1 MLARLSFGAVPRKA
15 HTALRGPNRALRYE
29 ECITRAGFD
38 GPYTIM
44 YHEQRPHEA
53 EPISVAHGWE
63 IADDAARGRAARSL
77 TRHHLRTFEQ
87 HKRGGAPLDARVPL
101 LENDDLVLSVLA
113 PDEEDPAYF
122 VNADGDEL
130 LFIREGGGVLK
141 TQLGELRFQA
151 NDYLCLPRGLLHRIV
166 PDATLTQAWLLIES
180 AGPIAIPR
188 QYRNDIGQLR
198 MDAPYSHRDF
208 RAPVWNG
215 PSDEGIRKLVVKR
228 GGAFFGYR
236 YLHSPLDVVGW
247 DGTYYPVAFS
257 ILDFQA
263 KVGMVH
269 LPPNMH
275 ATFAL
280 PGALVCSFVPR
291 PLDYHPEAITCP
303 YPHSSVDIDEVIYY
317 VRGNFTSRKGIS
329 PGSISLHPAGI
340 PHGPHPGAYE
350 GSVGASRTEELAVM
364 LDCSKPLRLCAA
376 ALAIDD
382 PGYHHSFVDP
392 GGSHSIG

>member
-1 MLARLSFGAVPRKA
+1 VLERRSFGALPPKA
-15 HTALRGPNRALRYE
+15 HTALRGPSRALRYE
-29 ECITRAGFD
+29 ECITRAGFE
-38 GPYTIM
+38 GPYTIL

-53 EPISVAHGWE
+53 EPISIAHGWE
-63 IADDAARGRAARSL
+63 ILGGRPARSL
-77 TRHHLRTFEQ
+77 TRHHFRSFEQ
-87 HKRGGAPLDARVPL
+87 RKRGGAPLDARVPL

-113 PDEEDPAYF
+113 PDSEDPAYF

-151 NDYLCLPRGLLHRIV
+151 NDYLCLPRGLLHRFV
-166 PDATLTQAWLLIES
+166 PEATLAQDWLSIES

-188 QYRNDIGQLR
+188 QYRNEIGQLR

-208 RAPVWNG
+208 RAPEWLG
-215 PSDEGIRKLVVKR
+215 PNDEGIRKLVVKR
-228 GGAFFGYR
+228 GGAFYGYR

-269 LPPNMH
+269 LPPSVH

-291 PLDYHPEAITCP
+291 PLDYHPEAVACP

-350 GSVGASRTEELAVM
+350 GSVGATRTDELAVM
-364 LDCSKPLRLCAA
+364 LDCTKPLRVTTA
-376 ALAIDD
+376 ALVIDD

-392 GGSHSIG
+392 GASHSMG